1 MITEQAFNDS
11 AALLNVSV
19 ASIKAVAKIEGG
31 GQGIID
37 GKPVILFEP
46 HCFFREL
53 VKAGVKPVLSDICY
67 ERWGERPYPSGQK
80 AQWERLERAI
90 IINREAALKSASW
103 GLFQILGSN
112 YKAAGCATIQDFV
125 NQMYKGEDNQLQL
138 FCKYIKSVGLDEELR
153 LKDWRLFAQGYN
165 GKLYWKNNYDK
176 KLQQAFES
184 FA

>member
-31 GQGIID
+31 GQGIIN

-46 HCFFREL
+46 HIFYRL
-53 VKAGVKPVLSDICY
+53 LKKVGITPIVSDICY
-67 ERWGERPYPSGQK
+67 PVWGTHAYPEGQK
-80 AQWERLERAI
+80 AQWERMDRAI
-90 IINREAALKSASW
+90 KISRPVALQSASW
-103 GLFQILGSN
+103 GMFQLMGFNFSST
-112 YKAAGCATIQDFV
+112 GCATIQEFV
-125 NQMYKGEDNQLQL
+125 NAMYESEDRQLAL
-138 FCKYIKSVGLDEELR
+138 FCKYIKSAGLDDELR
-153 LKDWRLFAQGYN
+153 LQDWKMFASGYN
-165 GKLYWKNNYDK
+165 GKMYFKNNYDK